1 MSLELFHHSRHK
13 KSRNLNLEI
22 IPLSSHFLSLVSEH
36 LRGGKPI
43 PQMCGKM
50 QDSLRTGLE
59 LVPEPKALCSR
70 CVQRDS
76 HPQAL
81 LPGLLLQAWGPG
93 QQMCCSTTQEQFQ
106 GHSGSWEDWKRSF
119 FLTSGK
125 LGSGLDVWVINHD
138 MGSEKPV
145 GKISFQWRSS
155 AEADRKSVV

>member
-36 LRGGKPI
+36 LKGGKPI

-81 LPGLLLQAWGPG
+81 LPGLLAGRPG
-93 QQMCCSTTQEQFQ
+93 V
-106 GHSGSWEDWKRSF
+106 
-119 FLTSGK
+119 
-125 LGSGLDVWVINHD
+125 LGSRCAAAQLRSNSRGVL
-138 MGSEKPV
+138 EV
-145 GKISFQWRSS
+145 GKTGNGVFF
-155 AEADRKSVV
+155 